1 MNLKSFLQW
10 NPNFI
15 VASVLDHA
23 RWVATIYNKCKML
36 NAPEYRYHFPD
47 QRAARFHDKYKAVL
61 EQPTELMLAPDED
74 NKTTQYLMEFH
85 SSPFY
90 C

>member
-1 MNLKSFLQW
+1 M
-10 NPNFI
+10 
-15 VASVLDHA
+15 LD
-23 RWVATIYNKCKML
+23 
-36 NAPEYRYHFPD
+36 APEYWYHSQD

-85 SSPFY
+85 SSLFS